1 MLHTDIDPINGEG
14 TNMNRSH
21 SAEES
26 TTFKIVGTGSNVYE
40 SEDPVEGVAKWLETP
55 QDVMDF
61 VEQGDVSDVV
71 VIARGGT
78 TTFLTMAL
86 NAGIKGIITLQ
97 GAPESHLGIISREYG
112 IPAIMSVNFD
122 EGVHTSQ
129 GETIPADGV
138 RIRMDVSS
146 RPSGTVSV
154 EAGAP
159 REDKPSIE
167 PEHEPLSDEQQAQ
180 IALLLEKFG
189 GEVPHGTEGDRIM
202 QAEMTTRVLYADDD
216 VNRELSR
223 HEVNEA
229 IRYYTWNE
237 WDALSARATE
247 GESGLIPRQ
256 EYEAM
261 GIANCW
267 FKHPNWL
274 RAIEDRVGMDGI
286 IDIGSTGRRE
296 IGSKVNMLHLW
307 ALATA
312 TSFGRGIALELGL
325 HETDFRA
332 DRVRTTFGTVR
343 RLYKGLWSEG
353 PILTSMK
360 DFKAEILE
368 KSWIDRFTENKIDLS
383 DPSAR
388 EAFVRFNGSAELM
401 GFLLHFDNRTGV
413 ADHGPYPLDDGGFV
427 LVRDIF
433 LNEPAWPWN
442 NPDSPLPW
450 SVTVAMFFDADTPL
464 ETKVVDVST
473 LFTTPAN
480 YIPHISGVSV
490 FQRDAWDSPM
500 DEVRPL
506 TPADMT
512 RLRAECEEQS
522 SALYRRIAAMSA
534 REKIEAGALTYST
547 GFALPIAR
555 AAGMYDELVA
565 DHGFTTIDPALE
577 ESYET
582 IVSGVATELIPR
594 LFLTGSWGNPVPEN
608 ASEELSDND
617 RLRYQVYH
625 AITVRGFA
633 ALDKITD
640 STGLSSDTVR
650 SVLDEAVD
658 SRHVKQNEKRGLNS
672 LTGIGKV
679 AYKLLRE
686 AAIEEDAKR
695 SIAMEYDRFLNPNR
709 LFKELTTDWQQG
721 RTDDTESR
729 FESVHNQI
737 TIILD
742 GLTAVDPRFGYYTKH
757 FNSAADSFRSGNTD
771 SLAKPLTD
779 SYHDIWMELHEDL
792 LTTLSV
798 SRSEADG

>member
-1 MLHTDIDPINGEG
+1 
-14 TNMNRSH
+14 MNHSESH
-21 SAEES
+21 ATTLS
-26 TTFKIVGTGSNVYE
+26 TTFEVAGTGSNVYE
-40 SEDPVEGVAKWLETP
+40 TDELIEGVAKWLETP
-55 QDVMDF
+55 EDVMDF
-61 VEQGDVSDVV
+61 VSEGDVSDVI

-86 NAGIKGIITLQ
+86 NAGIKGIVTLQ

-112 IPAIMSVNFD
+112 IPAIMSVDFE
-122 EGVHTSQ
+122 EGVHTSR

-138 RIRMDVSS
+138 RIRLDVSS

-159 REDKPSIE
+159 REDKPNIE
-167 PEHEPLSDEQQAQ
+167 PEHAPLSEEQQAQ
-180 IALLLEKFG
+180 IALLLENFG
-189 GEVPHGTEGDRIM
+189 GEVPHGVEGDKIM
-202 QAEMTTRVLYADDD
+202 QAEMKTRVLFADDD
-216 VNRELSR
+216 VKRELTR
-223 HEVNEA
+223 QEVNEA

-286 IDIGSTGRRE
+286 IDIGATGHRE

-312 TSFGRGIALELGL
+312 TSFGRGISLELGL
-325 HETDFRA
+325 HGTDFRA
-332 DRVRTTFGTVR
+332 DRVRTTFSTAR

-353 PILTSMK
+353 AILSSMK
-360 DFKAEILE
+360 GYKAEVLD
-368 KSWIDRFTENKIDLS
+368 KKWIDRFAENRIDLA

-388 EAFVRFNGSAELM
+388 EDFVRFNGSAELM

-413 ADHGPYPLDDGGFV
+413 SDHGPYPLDDGGFV

-442 NPDSPLPW
+442 NPESPLPW
-450 SVTVAMFFDADTPL
+450 SVTVAMFFEADAPL
-464 ETKVVDVST
+464 ETKVVDIST

-490 FQRDAWDSPM
+490 YQRDAWNTPM

-506 TPADMT
+506 APEDMA
-512 RLRAECEEQS
+512 RLRLDCEEQS
-522 SALYRRIAAMSA
+522 SALYRRIAAMST
-534 REKIEAGALTYST
+534 REKVEAGALTYSA
-547 GFALPIAR
+547 GFALPVAR

-565 DHGFTTIDPALE
+565 DYGFTKVDPALE
-577 ESYET
+577 ESYDT
-582 IVSGVATELIPR
+582 VVSGVATELIPR
-594 LFLTGSWGNPVPEN
+594 LFLTGSWGNPVPET
-608 ASEELSDND
+608 ASDQLSDND
-617 RLRYQVYH
+617 RMRYQVYH
-625 AITVRGFA
+625 AIAVRGFA
-633 ALDKITD
+633 TIAKISD
-640 STGLSSDTVR
+640 STGLPADTVAE
-650 SVLDEAVD
+650 VLNEAID
-658 SRHVKQNEKRGLNS
+658 ARHIKQNVKRGLNS
-672 LTGIGKV
+672 LTGIGKG
-679 AYKLLRE
+679 AHKLLSE
-686 AAIEEDAKR
+686 AAIEDDAK
-695 SIAMEYDRFLNPNR
+695 SLIATHYKRFLEPNR

-721 RTDDTESR
+721 RTEDMGSQFD
-729 FESVHNQI
+729 SVHNDI
-737 TIILD
+737 TVILD
-742 GLTAVDPRFGYYTKH
+742 GLTAVDSRFTYYTTH
-757 FNSAADSFRSGNTD
+757 FNSAAASFRSGDTD
-771 SLAKPLTD
+771 ALAKPLTD
-779 SYHDIWMELHEDL
+779 SYHDIWMELHEDFL
-792 LTTLSV
+792 ATLSL

>member
-1 MLHTDIDPINGEG
+1 MNHTQGEAPTRID
-14 TNMNRSH
+14 
-21 SAEES
+21 
-26 TTFKIVGTGSNVYE
+26 TFYAVGTGSNVYE
-40 SEDPVEGVAKWLETP
+40 TDEVIEGVAKWLETP
-55 QDVMDF
+55 QEVMDF
-61 VEQGDVSDVV
+61 VSEGDVSDVI

-97 GAPESHLGIISREYG
+97 GAPESHLGIVSREYG
-112 IPAIMSVNFD
+112 IPAIMSVQFK
-122 EGVHTSQ
+122 EGVHTSR

-159 REDKPSIE
+159 REDKPNIE
-167 PEHEPLSDEQQAQ
+167 PEHEPLSEEQQAQ

-189 GEVPHGTEGDRIM
+189 GEVPHGSEGDTIM

-216 VNRELSR
+216 VKRELTR
-223 HEVNEA
+223 QEANEA
-229 IRYYTWNE
+229 VRYYTWNE

-267 FKHPNWL
+267 FKHPTWL
-274 RAIEDRVGMDGI
+274 RAIEDRIGMDGI
-286 IDIGSTGRRE
+286 IDIGATGRRE

-360 DFKAEILE
+360 GYKAEILE
-368 KSWIDRFTENKIDLS
+368 KSWIERFAENRIDLS
-383 DPSAR
+383 DSATR

-413 ADHGPYPLDDGGFV
+413 SDHGPYPLDDGGFV

-442 NPDSPLPW
+442 NQESPLPW
-450 SVTVAMFFDADTPL
+450 SVTVAMFFDAGTPL
-464 ETKVVDVST
+464 ETKVVDIST

-490 FQRDAWDSPM
+490 YQRDAWDTPM

-506 TPADMT
+506 TPEDMA
-512 RLRAECEEQS
+512 RLRTECEEQS
-522 SALYRRIAAMSA
+522 SALYRRIAAMST
-534 REKIEAGALTYST
+534 REKVEAGALTYST
-547 GFALPIAR
+547 GFALPVAR
-555 AAGMYDELVA
+555 AAGMFDELVA
-565 DHGFTTIDPALE
+565 NHGFTTIDPALE
-577 ESYET
+577 ESYDT

-594 LFLTGSWGNPVPEN
+594 LFLTGSWGNPVPET
-608 ASEELSDND
+608 ASEELSDKD

-625 AITVRGFA
+625 SIMVRGFA
-633 ALDKITD
+633 TVDKISD
-640 STGLSSDTVR
+640 STGLPAETVTV
-650 SVLDEAVD
+650 VLDRAVEA
-658 SRHVKQNEKRGLNS
+658 RHIKQNAKRGLNS
-672 LTGIGKV
+672 LTGIGKG
-679 AYKLLRE
+679 AYKLLKE
-686 AAIEEDAKR
+686 AAVDEDIR
-695 SIAMEYDRFLNPNR
+695 SSIAVHYDRFLEPNR
-709 LFKELTTDWQQG
+709 LFKQLTTDWQQG
-721 RTDDTESR
+721 QTQETGIR
-729 FESVHNQI
+729 FDSVHGEV
-737 TIILD
+737 TVILE
-742 GLTAVDPRFGYYTKH
+742 GLTAIDSRFDYYTQH
-757 FNSAADSFRSGNTD
+757 FNSAADSFRSGDTD
-771 SLAKPLTD
+771 ALAKPLTD

-792 LTTLSV
+792 LATLST
-798 SRSEADG
+798 SRTEADG